1 MAIRV
6 AEVQRDLDH
15 ARLVLLVRLQE
26 MRDLQLESV
35 RTVAGRWEQ
44 GLRGLLGVTSLAGV
58 IGAPLAASSLTSV
71 TKLVVGV
78 LLGLVLA
85 TAASGLLMVMAA
97 AYGSVRTVKPPASLP
112 QLESLRENLAGRAR
126 TQLLR
131 GRALAV
137 TALLLFA
144 TAIAVGWANP
154 GDEGPYLRVA
164 TTGGVTYCGLQLDS
178 PARTIAVYAR
188 IEGRVQIPAR
198 DVASIAIADA
208 CPPEEP

>member
-26 MRDLQLESV
+26 IRDLHLESV

-44 GLRGLLGVTSLAGV
+44 GLRGLLGVASLAGI
-58 IGAPLAASSLTSV
+58 IGAPLAAGSLTSV
-71 TKLVVGV
+71 TKLVIGV

-85 TAASGLLMVMAA
+85 TATTGLLMVMAA

-112 QLESLRENLAGRAR
+112 QLELLREHLARRAR
-126 TQLLR
+126 TQLRR
-131 GRALAV
+131 GRVLAV

-144 TAIAVGWANP
+144 AAIAVGWTNP
-154 GDEGPYLRVA
+154 GNEGPYLRVE
-164 TTGGVTYCGLQLDS
+164 TTSGVTYCGPQLDS
-178 PARTIAVYAR
+178 PARTVAVHTP
-188 IEGRVQIPAR
+188 IEGRVQIPVR
-198 DVASIAIADA
+198 DVASIGITGT

>member
-26 MRDLQLESV
+26 IRDLHLESV

-44 GLRGLLGVTSLAGV
+44 GLRGLLGVTSIAGI
-58 IGAPLAASSLTSV
+58 IGAPLAAGSLTFV
-71 TKLVVGV
+71 TKLVVGI

-85 TAASGLLMVMAA
+85 TATTGLLMVMAA
-97 AYGSVRTVKPPASLP
+97 AYGSVRTIKPPASLP
-112 QLESLRENLAGRAR
+112 QLESLRENLARRAS

-131 GRALAV
+131 GRILAV

-144 TAIAVGWANP
+144 AAIAVGWTNP
-154 GDEGPYLRVA
+154 GGGGSYLRIE
-164 TTGGVTYCGLQLDS
+164 TTDGVTYCGPQLGS
-178 PARTIAVYAR
+178 PARTVAVDAP
-188 IEGRVQIPAR
+188 IEGRVQIPVG
-198 DVASIAIADA
+198 DVASIGIVGT